1 MQTSTTISTVNRLMT
16 ITAAIYFVT
25 LSNLTLADENEQ
37 LDLALL
43 DSTDKWQ
50 VNRLFQPT
58 ESQKKK
64 EQQDGQ
70 IMIYDGLR
78 DTTIAKALDSNFD
91 RIQNMMFTRVVVTR
105 LSGQPEVDEFGN
117 AVVEDDGCDS

>member
-16 ITAAIYFVT
+16 ITAALYFAT
-25 LSNLTLADENEQ
+25 LGNLALAGENEQ
-37 LDLALL
+37 LELALL

-64 EQQDGQ
+64 EQKDGQ

-78 DTTIAKALDSNFD
+78 DTTVAKALDSNFD
-91 RIQNMMFTRVVVTR
+91 RIQNMMFTRVVVTQ
-105 LSGQPEVDEFGN
+105 LSGQPELDEFGN